1 MRLRYLGAAVA
12 AVLAL
17 TGVAGCKTNIGQAA
31 VIDGHKISESDVNK
45 YITPKAKPVIEQDQS
60 TGRSIQFSPRSW
72 VMNTL
77 INEQLGFRLLAA
89 IPAVSS
95 ITATQLDSQ
104 LQNDLAGQTA
114 TQVAEKT
121 GLHGF
126 TDNFYKI
133 YLRVKELILVVQQ
146 QPQSAVQRAFSK
158 VNFSVSVSP
167 RYGTWDGPHLFLTPG
182 VKVPSYLDVQPGGT
196 QQGLTGNS

>member
-1 MRLRYLGAAVA
+1 MRVRYLGAAAA

-17 TGVAGCKTNIGQAA
+17 TGLAGCKTNVGQAA
-31 VIDGHKISESDVNK
+31 VVDGHTISESDISK

-72 VMNTL
+72 VLNTL
-77 INEQLGFRLLAA
+77 INEQLGFKLLSA

-95 ITATQLDSQ
+95 ITSTQLDAQ
-104 LQNDLAGQTA
+104 LQNDLAGQSPTA
-114 TQVAEKT
+114 VAEKT

-126 TDNFYKI
+126 TDDFYQI

-146 QPQSAVQRAFSK
+146 QPQSAVQRAFSTVK
-158 VNFSVSVSP
+158 FSVSVSP
-167 RYGTWDGPHLFLTPG
+167 RYGSWDGAHLFLTPG
-182 VKVPSYLDVQPGGT
+182 VKLPSYLDLQPGGAA
-196 QQGLTGNS
+196 QGSG